1 MSSEVTGTIY
11 LLEEA
16 KEYGSNGF
24 RKRLMV
30 LMQNLGRYENYIPLE
45 FIADQCEDA
54 DDLNE
59 GMEVTVEY
67 RLKGRKWTPP
77 EGDDKYFLSAEV
89 VKIKSS
95 NIDYLVQ
102 ASSNDDEHDDEVPF

>member
-1 MSSEVTGTIY
+1 MSKEVTGTVY

-30 LMQNLGRYENYIPLE
+30 LMQNLGRHENYIPLE

-54 DDLNE
+54 DDLKE

-89 VKIKSS
+89 VRIKCSD
-95 NIDYLVQ
+95 IDVLVQ
-102 ASSNDDEHDDEVPF
+102 ASSNEEEGGDEIPF